1 MEDQGDPAERDHDLS
16 VVLPSGLERT
26 VTVHGSKP
34 VIDLLVTLC
43 AKYHLNPSDHTV
55 EILSHNK
62 NNVCF
67 KPSSLIGLLEAD
79 TIVLK
84 PKVSEDKARRP
95 YTPEATVRL
104 LVNYRKS
111 HKTVVR
117 VSPRVP
123 LEDLVSAISQKCEF
137 QPASTAL
144 LRDSLTQEPL
154 DLMKS
159 LNDLGIRELFAKDT
173 AAAEVSFE
181 VLHASETPKTDPPT
195 VVDVFDTGCG
205 EGQQLSRNEKKR
217 GGNIGFLSLFRR
229 KKDKDGRVYMP
240 VSQDLQE
247 APSVRA
253 STSGLCSADPSTPCT
268 TKKRP
273 APRPPI
279 TASRSVP
286 DNISGLRVTEPQ
298 SSANTTLRR
307 TKRKAP
313 LPPCAGSH
321 ASLPADTEGSAGIS
335 NSDRTWELRPQ
346 GDSADSS
353 RTGSPLPSSS
363 STSSSSTISSS
374 STQLLPPPQDDGCDS
389 GPSSLPEPQR
399 AGKVFSQGHSVLSQ
413 IINSSLSNGKLPNRR
428 HGDASFSK
436 PHGDE
441 GDEDLSLTHEPLLGP
456 RCLIGGQGGI
466 PPHPELW
473 GDALQRKGM
482 TTFKVVPAKKHRLYE
497 VDQGLVVPD
506 DRISTTR
513 WDPEDGESRA
523 DGDPPG
529 SPEPRTSSPAAGGP
543 VADGGAQTS
552 LSADSDG
559 VQGEVDVPQAEV
571 ASPAP
576 QDSGSQEGGAEVDR
590 PGPEPETRAAQVEE
604 DQVVRDTEAKV
615 SVHEAVVVKDK
626 GVQKEEIQG
635 EGDYDEVPDE
645 DDEHFPPP
653 PPPVAYDDQDGVPD
667 ERSTLLRSS
676 SALPPP
682 PPPSSSTQTP
692 GGPGTPTKDASSPLK
707 RVSTAPSRFAQAVA
721 LAVQRTRSAQV
732 QGRGYGS
739 LFRSR
744 SGANPVPSWLPQSS
758 VNSGSCPG

>member
-1 MEDQGDPAERDHDLS
+1 MEDQGDPVERDHDLS

-173 AAAEVSFE
+173 AAEASLE

-195 VVDVFDTGCG
+195 GCG
-205 EGQQLSRNEKKR
+205 EGQQPSRNEKKR

-253 STSGLCSADPSTPCT
+253 STLGLCSADPSTPCT

-279 TASRSVP
+279 MASQSVP

-313 LPPCAGSH
+313 LPPCADSH
-321 ASLPADTEGSAGIS
+321 ASLPADTEGSAD
-335 NSDRTWELRPQ
+335 SD
-346 GDSADSS
+346 
-353 RTGSPLPSSS
+353 
-363 STSSSSTISSS
+363 
-374 STQLLPPPQDDGCDS
+374 LLPPPQDDGCDS
-389 GPSSLPEPQR
+389 GPSSLPEPQC

-428 HGDASFSK
+428 CGDASFSK

-441 GDEDLSLTHEPLLGP
+441 GDEDVSLTHEPLLGP

-466 PPHPELW
+466 PPHPEVW

-497 VDQGLVVPD
+497 VNQGLVVPD
-506 DRISTTR
+506 DRISTPR
-513 WDPEDGESRA
+513 RDPEVGESRA

-529 SPEPRTSSPAAGGP
+529 SPEPRTSSPADGAAGGP

-559 VQGEVDVPQAEV
+559 VQGEVDVSQAEV
-571 ASPAP
+571 AGPAP
-576 QDSGSQEGGAEVDR
+576 QDSGSQDGSTEVNR
-590 PGPEPETRAAQVEE
+590 PGPEPETRAVQVEE
-604 DQVVRDTEAKV
+604 DEVVRDTEAKV
-615 SVHEAVVVKDK
+615 SVHEEVVVKDK
-626 GVQKEEIQG
+626 GVQKEEIQE

-692 GGPGTPTKDASSPLK
+692 GGPGSPTKDALSPLK